1 MSRRAFVPNF
11 TVARGDRLPWRS
23 GRRLSSSFETSDAGF
38 HGANSPT
45 ASSHLSNAVAAS
57 IAVGTLS
64 LCVGVA
70 FAVLSIK
77 ASMALPI
84 PT

>member
-1 MSRRAFVPNF
+1 MSRRASVPN
-11 TVARGDRLPWRS
+11 VVSARDGQLPRS
-23 GRRLSSSFETSDAGF
+23 SERRASFQISDAGF
-38 HGANSPT
+38 HGASMPA
-45 ASSHLSNAVAAS
+45 ASSRLSNAVAAT

-64 LCVGVA
+64 LCAGVA
-70 FAVLSIK
+70 LAVLSIK

>member
-1 MSRRAFVPNF
+1 MSRRASVPN
-11 TVARGDRLPWRS
+11 VASARDGSPPPRS
-23 GRRLSSSFETSDAGF
+23 ERRVFSVCASDAGF
-38 HGANSPT
+38 HGDVRPA

-64 LCVGVA
+64 LCAGVA
-70 FAVLSIK
+70 LAVLSIK

>member
-1 MSRRAFVPNF
+1 MASCRAARNAALPSRYP
-11 TVARGDRLPWRS
+11 TP
-23 GRRLSSSFETSDAGF
+23 GF
-38 HGANSPT
+38 T
-45 ASSHLSNAVAAS
+45 ASSRLSNAVAAT

-64 LCVGVA
+64 LCAGVA
-70 FAVLSIK
+70 LAVLSIK

>member
-1 MSRRAFVPNF
+1 MSRRAPVPNVV
-11 TVARGDRLPWRS
+11 TARNGLLPRS
-23 GRRLSSSFETSDAGF
+23 SERRASIPISDAGF
-38 HGANSPT
+38 HGDSEPA
-45 ASSHLSNAVAAS
+45 ASSRLSSAVAAT

-64 LCVGVA
+64 LCAGVTL
-70 FAVLSIK
+70 AVLSIK

>member
-1 MSRRAFVPNF
+1 MSRRASVPN
-11 TVARGDRLPWRS
+11 VVSAGEGSPPLSPE
-23 GRRLSSSFETSDAGF
+23 RRVFSIRASDVGF
-38 HGANSPT
+38 HGDARPA
-45 ASSHLSNAVAAS
+45 ASSRLSNAVAAS

-64 LCVGVA
+64 LCAGVA
-70 FAVLSIK
+70 LAVLSIK